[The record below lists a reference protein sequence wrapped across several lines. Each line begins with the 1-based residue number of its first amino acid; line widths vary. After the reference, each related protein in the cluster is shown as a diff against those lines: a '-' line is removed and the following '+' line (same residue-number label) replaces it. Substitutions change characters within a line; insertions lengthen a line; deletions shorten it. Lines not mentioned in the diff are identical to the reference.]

1 MHGTGTSFWFF
12 IFYNFSVDPM
22 TGVKTVTNTNFS
34 HVDLQQFWASLSIV
48 EGLMCPIKTF
58 VCVKFRRDC
67 AAAAVLTLLVFVC
80 WQGAD
85 LRLRGVDLRIA
96 AHPSEDYAPSSLV
109 TPLVL

>member
-1 MHGTGTSFWFF
+1 
-12 IFYNFSVDPM
+12 M

-96 AHPSEDYAPSSLV
+96 AHPSEDYAPSSPSRQMIVDRGAARFLERRSEKSD
-109 TPLVL
+109 